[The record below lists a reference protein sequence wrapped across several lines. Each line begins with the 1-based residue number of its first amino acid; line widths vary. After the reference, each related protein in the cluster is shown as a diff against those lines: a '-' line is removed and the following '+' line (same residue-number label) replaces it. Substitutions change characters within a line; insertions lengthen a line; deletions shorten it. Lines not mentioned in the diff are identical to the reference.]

1 MLSSVTLLLSAEA
14 GAAQIQSF
22 KCDLDKSLSQ
32 YAQLIKKG
40 LQLRSSEKINA
51 NSKMKIQKNFKDF
64 SQEFHSCLD
73 SYASEIQETA
83 VQVCNSSQQKER
95 SIELKETTGLECKDV
110 LFFTTKLNLLVRDSL
125 LTGVPVSIENINQE
139 LSALGAWNS
148 QDRKTIMKSQILNAL
163 KDMMTNA
170 LLLEQI
176 FPEQYN
182 QDQMTNLLSPLT
194 KIYNH
199 LENDIYL

>member
-1 MLSSVTLLLSAEA
+1 MLSSVTLLLNAGAE
-14 GAAQIQSF
+14 AAQIQSF

-40 LQLRSSEKINA
+40 LQLRSSEKINT
-51 NSKMKIQKNFKDF
+51 NSKMEIQKNFKDL
-64 SQEFHSCLD
+64 SQEFHFCLD

-83 VQVCNSSQQKER
+83 VQVCNSSQQKEK
-95 SIELKETTGLECKDV
+95 SIELKETTGLECKEV

-148 QDRKTIMKSQILNAL
+148 QDRKTIMKSQILNVL
-163 KDMMTNA
+163 KDMMATA

-182 QDQMTNLLSPLT
+182 QDQMANLLSPLT
-194 KIYNH
+194 KIYNQ